1 MYFIWELKI
10 QFSKCIFP
18 GTCVSCGKQ
27 SVTPVDRRARNFI
40 YWRCG
45 LPLPVSFLVSLSSFK
60 KNKTHTHRVFCKHRF
75 WLKKKRNNQLCS
87 YEENA
92 ILDITKLV
100 QKKRRALFLT
110 ILCHLPT
117 RHLCI
122 HWSDEELDHFS
133 WLAVLFG
140 GFSVSGLIQHDTKK
154 LYEWVVFL
162 PGEFTWPMLHTH
174 VCPYR

>member
-10 QFSKCIFP
+10 QFSKCISP
-18 GTCVSCGKQ
+18 GACVSCGKQ
-27 SVTPVDRRARNFI
+27 SVTPVDRKARIIFTEDVA
-40 YWRCG
+40 YHY
-45 LPLPVSFLVSLSSFK
+45 LYHSLFHCHHLK
-60 KNKTHTHRVFCKHRF
+60 KQNPYPQS
-75 WLKKKRNNQLCS
+75 LLQAQILAKKKRKKKQLCS

-100 QKKRRALFLT
+100 QKKRRALLLT

-154 LYEWVVFL
+154 LYEWVVFV